1 MYTHP
6 FLTNQRLSLIKDAES
21 RKLAFIPSQVTE
33 EEAISLGMLEEP
45 EVGGEGGMQRG
56 SGWQLEIHYCW
67 HFGTFNSPHF

>member
-6 FLTNQRLSLIKDAES
+6 FLTSQRLSLIKDAGS

-45 EVGGEGGMQRG
+45 EVEGEGGMQRG
-56 SGWQLEIHYCW
+56 SGWQLEIH
-67 HFGTFNSPHF
+67 FGTSNSPRF